1 MDLGRVEYYLDLWRD
16 YMQTDNN
23 RLGFKSKSTGFN
35 SGGVH
40 SFEDMADEVDNEAA
54 RIVDKVIDDLPV
66 LYKNAIY
73 IVYLNSKPLLVKDL
87 NAVDAY
93 CSAGKNLLSIKL
105 PKKNLY

>member
-66 LYKNAIY
+66 QEKTVLHIF
-73 IVYLNSKPLLVKDL
+73 YLGINTNIDL
-87 NAVDAY
+87 NELERLLD
-93 CSAGKNLLSIKL
+93 SALDMLSIKL